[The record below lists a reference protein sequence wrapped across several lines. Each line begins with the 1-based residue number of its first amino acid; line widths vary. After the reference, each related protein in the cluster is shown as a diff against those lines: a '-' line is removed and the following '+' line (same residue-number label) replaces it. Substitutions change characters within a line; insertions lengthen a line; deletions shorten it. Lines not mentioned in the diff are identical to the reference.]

1 MRFAV
6 YGAFELPRQNG
17 LIDHSQEAMN
27 LFWLQVE
34 DKAKGLSTACGC
46 YVFAA
51 QNRAWYIGLA
61 EKQAFKYECITD
73 HKLKIYNKI
82 LASYQRAMPWLYFV
96 AKLTPKQKFSSPSK
110 NGHQDIA
117 ALEKIL
123 IGLGI
128 SRNNEIENIRGTK
141 YLREM
146 NVPGI
151 INMEQGQGKA
161 YAVQEIRSLF
171 GI

>member
-6 YGAFELPRQNG
+6 YGAFQLPRQNR
-17 LIDHSQEAMN
+17 LIDYSPEAKSI
-27 LFWLQVE
+27 FWEQVE
-34 DKAKGLSTACGC
+34 DEIGGLSEACGC
-46 YVFAA
+46 YIFAA
-51 QNRAWYIGLA
+51 QNKPWYIGLA
-61 EKQAFKYECITD
+61 EKQSFKHECLTD

-82 LASYQRAMPWLYFV
+82 LSSYQRAAPWLYFV
-96 AKLTPKQKFSSPSK
+96 AKLTPCKNFSSPSK

-128 SRNNEIENIRGTK
+128 SRNNEIENVRGTK
-141 YLREM
+141 YYREM

-151 INMEQGQGKA
+151 INTEPGQGRA

-171 GI
+171 DI